1 MSNLIEQL
9 TPEYCNDRVAGALV
23 LYNGRA
29 AMFLG
34 ADIKRGVTSVLL
46 EAATGDANDPGE
58 AEAVR
63 APARDFPSWA
73 AFGFPQ
79 LGYRQVENGKGLA
92 FLSRLNSVMRGLHW
106 RDLRIDWHEVSS
118 TLNVVYG
125 QFNTASWS
133 RGHRLAAMVMR
144 PVFTPFAEGLKKV
157 MAGEI
162 PAFAVS
168 PDFAVAPSEDVPYLE
183 ILYRTRRIGTI
194 AENGDIS
201 INEAKMLPSWQD
213 ASK

>member
-1 MSNLIEQL
+1 MPNLIEQL
-9 TPEYCNDRVAGALV
+9 TPEYCNERVAGALV
-23 LYNGRA
+23 LHKGRA
-29 AMFLG
+29 AMFLS
-34 ADIKRGVTSVLL
+34 AANKRSGPIVQL
-46 EAATGDANDPGE
+46 EVASGDALDPGDSD
-58 AEAVR
+58 VVQV
-63 APARDFPSWA
+63 PAGDFPSWA

-79 LGYRQVENGKGLA
+79 LGYRQVDNGRGLA
-92 FLSRLNSVMRGLHW
+92 FLSRLNSVMRGLNW

-125 QFNTASWS
+125 QLNTTSWS